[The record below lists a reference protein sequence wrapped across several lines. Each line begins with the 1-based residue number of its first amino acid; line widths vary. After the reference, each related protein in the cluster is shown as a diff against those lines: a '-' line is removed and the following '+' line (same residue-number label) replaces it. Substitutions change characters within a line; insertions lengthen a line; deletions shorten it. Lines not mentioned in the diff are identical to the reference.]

1 MPYAKQARRN
11 NIVLANAACAQRPSS
26 APPPPVRA
34 ADVGAVDEA
43 NLSQAATARAVEP
56 AAAASGAA
64 GAADAMAA
72 AESSSGGLDSSC
84 ALERSS
90 STPSPA
96 PLPTGGAE
104 PMAPGSDEL
113 DGCEAD
119 GESDAPPQAR
129 MISALE
135 EAELFPLLR
144 GLQVTQ
150 RTLLA
155 RAPPSAPLDYSHG
168 SYLVRLNLVQRF
180 VGFQVTGV
188 SYGGSVTVSHVMLGR
203 GAPGPATSLACVC
216 NEAFEDDEIAD
227 IARRIRAGQL
237 TDLDATLARS
247 FAGKP
252 TREAALAAR
261 EACVARRERELTKRE
276 EALAAR
282 EADWDARAEGGAVV

>member
-1 MPYAKQARRN
+1 MVNAKQNRRN
-11 NIVLANAACAQRPSS
+11 NLALANSARAQRPSS
-26 APPPPVRA
+26 APPPADRA
-34 ADVGAVDEA
+34 ADAGAVDEA
-43 NLSQAATARAVEP
+43 NLSQAATTRAVEP

-135 EAELFPLLR
+135 EAELFVE
-144 GLQVTQ
+144 VTELNK
-150 RTLLA
+150 RRSMHFHACIMGGANPTLLA
-155 RAPPSAPLDYSHG
+155 HVAGH
-168 SYLVRLNLVQRF
+168 RF
-180 VGFQVTGV
+180 V
-188 SYGGSVTVSHVMLGR
+188 
-203 GAPGPATSLACVC
+203 PA
-216 NEAFEDDEIAD
+216 
-227 IARRIRAGQL
+227 G
-237 TDLDATLARS
+237 
-247 FAGKP
+247 
-252 TREAALAAR
+252 
-261 EACVARRERELTKRE
+261 
-276 EALAAR
+276 
-282 EADWDARAEGGAVV
+282 